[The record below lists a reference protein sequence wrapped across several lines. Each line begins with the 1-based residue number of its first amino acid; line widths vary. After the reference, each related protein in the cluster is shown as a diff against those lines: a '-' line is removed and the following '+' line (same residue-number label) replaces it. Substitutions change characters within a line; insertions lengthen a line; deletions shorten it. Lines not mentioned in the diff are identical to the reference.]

1 MTTTYNLNG
10 KTTQDIAMIV
20 RNYLEMNE
28 GMESQTFATPEGGA
42 VIQARSRG
50 GSFKQFVGLDK
61 AITVKINP
69 ISETHVSVDIGEG
82 KWVDKG
88 IAMTVS
94 WFVLGPLLLHPVS
107 ACTSSPSSLR
117 RSTALSPRTSA
128 TVSDKIDRKV
138 K

>member
-82 KWVDKG
+82 KWTDKG

-94 WFVLGPLLLHPVS
+94 MFVLWPLAV
-107 ACTSSPSSLR
+107 TSGIGMYKQSQL
-117 RSTALSPRTSA
+117 PR
-128 TVSDKIDRKV
+128 KINSV
-138 K
+138 IAQNLCYGF

>member
-10 KTTQDIAMIV
+10 KTTQDITMIV

-50 GSFKQFVGLDK
+50 GAIKQFVGLDK

-94 WFVLGPLLLHPVS
+94 WFVLWPLAV
-107 ACTSSPSSLR
+107 TS
-117 RSTALSPRTSA
+117 
-128 TVSDKIDRKV
+128 TVGMMRQHQLPKKINSV
-138 K
+138 IQNSICGYAF

>member
-28 GMESQTFATPEGGA
+28 GMESQTFATAEGGA

-50 GSFKQFVGLDK
+50 GAIKQFVGLDK

-94 WFVLGPLLLHPVS
+94 WFVLWPLAV
-107 ACTSSPSSLR
+107 TSGIGMYKQSQLPK
-117 RSTALSPRTSA
+117 
-128 TVSDKIDRKV
+128 KINSV
-138 K
+138 IAQNLCYGF

>member
-82 KWVDKG
+82 KWIDKG

-94 WFVLGPLLLHPVS
+94 WFVLWPLAV
-107 ACTSSPSSLR
+107 TSGIGMYKQSQLPK
-117 RSTALSPRTSA
+117 
-128 TVSDKIDRKV
+128 KINSV
-138 K
+138 IAQNLCYGF

>member
-10 KTTQDIAMIV
+10 RNVQDIAMAV

-28 GMESQTFATPEGGA
+28 RMESQSFITAEGGA

-61 AITVKINP
+61 AITVKITP

-94 WFVLGPLLLHPVS
+94 WFVLWPLAV
-107 ACTSSPSSLR
+107 TSGIGMYKQSQLPK
-117 RSTALSPRTSA
+117 
-128 TVSDKIDRKV
+128 KINSV
-138 K
+138 IAQNLCYGF

>member
-28 GMESQTFATPEGGA
+28 SMESQSLMTAEGGA
-42 VIQARSRG
+42 VIQARARG
-50 GSFKQFVGLDK
+50 GALKQFVGLDR
-61 AITVKINP
+61 AITVKITP
-69 ISETHVSVDIGEG
+69 ISETHISVDIGEG

-94 WFVLGPLLLHPVS
+94 WFVLWPLAV
-107 ACTSSPSSLR
+107 TSGIGMYKQSQLPKKIN
-117 RSTALSPRTSA
+117 
-128 TVSDKIDRKV
+128 TVIAQNLCYGF
-138 K
+138 

>member
-10 KTTQDIAMIV
+10 RNVQDIAMAV

-28 GMESQTFATPEGGA
+28 RMESQSFTTAEGGA

-50 GSFKQFVGLDK
+50 GAFKQFVGLDK

-69 ISETHVSVDIGEG
+69 ISETHISVDIGEG

-94 WFVLGPLLLHPVS
+94 WFVLWPLAV
-107 ACTSSPSSLR
+107 TSGIGMYKQSQLP
-117 RSTALSPRTSA
+117 T
-128 TVSDKIDRKV
+128 KINSIIAQNLCYGF
-138 K
+138 